1 MELDVKCQPAAE
13 TWDGD
18 FKVETGGFE
27 LGPIKPWIDVSDF
40 DRIGLTRFFMV
51 IVQSQIQQQGG
62 AWHRVLPEQRNG

>member
-1 MELDVKCQPAAE
+1 MDVKCQPAAE

-40 DRIGLTRFFMV
+40 GRNVLTRFFYDNSLKSNTTARGSME
-51 IVQSQIQQQGG
+51 SST
-62 AWHRVLPEQRNG
+62 ARTM